1 MAERPSQYDAGR
13 LEQARAAWPQLE
25 LDEGDFVAWLV
36 NRAARGAELHLH
48 DLWLVRACELNLR
61 GALAAFERTALRPAL
76 RKLPESV
83 RADVGQRVLQRLFT
97 GASPKIHQYR
107 GQGALVRWLAVVAMR
122 EAQKE
127 RQVAAREDR
136 SGRVPELAGAIALGE
151 LGGIDRGLH
160 RQAKSAVD
168 EALRALTDDERK
180 LMRRH
185 FLDGET
191 HQAIADELGIPRSTV
206 AYRLTR
212 LTQRVLETTRSRLVD
227 AGLTPSALEVVLGA
241 MRSHIDLSLS
251 ILRRA

>member
-1 MAERPSQYDAGR
+1 MAERPNEYDPGQ
-13 LEQARAAWPQLE
+13 LDQARAAWPQLE
-25 LDEGDFVAWLV
+25 LDERDFVAWLAKRV
-36 NRAARGAELHLH
+36 SRGAEVRIN

-61 GALAAFERTALRPAL
+61 GALGAFERTALKPAL

-107 GQGALVRWLAVVAMR
+107 GQGALVRWLEVVAMR
-122 EAQKE
+122 EGQHE
-127 RQVAAREDR
+127 RKVASREDR
-136 SGRVPELAGAIALGE
+136 SGRVPELASAIALGE
-151 LGGIDRGLH
+151 LGGIDRDLH
-160 RQAKSAVD
+160 QQAKRAVS
-168 EALRALTDDERK
+168 EALRALTDDERR

-185 FLDGET
+185 FLEGET
-191 HQAIADELGIPRSTV
+191 HQSISDELGIPRSTV

-227 AGLTPSALEVVLGA
+227 AGLSESQLELVLEA